1 MRARRTSGRTHP
13 PHTIAF
19 PDVLPGLHVDIGQM
33 EVHADEPVT
42 VIDEHRIPGIEKVL
56 RQYHR
61 SVGNREYRALA
72 VRRQSLR

>member
-1 MRARRTSGRTHP
+1 MRARRAPCRTHP
-13 PHTIAF
+13 PHTIAS
-19 PDVLPGLHVDIGQM
+19 PDLLPGLHVDIGQV
-33 EVHADEPVT
+33 EVHADEPIA